1 MILNNDQGNIPNASI
16 SGDDPAAQIIRE
28 IDVTAIRPNRNQ
40 PRDHF
45 DEQALAEL
53 VASVQEHGLLQPL
66 IVTEHASGGYELVAG
81 ERRWRAARRAGLACV
96 PALVKDVTPLQLLEL
111 ALVENVQRA
120 DLNPLEEGR
129 AYQTLKDEFGLKD
142 EEIARR
148 VGKNRV
154 TVVNARRLMRLIPA
168 AQQSLIAGTI
178 TAGHGRALL
187 RLEQPEQQAAAL
199 ALVVRADLSV
209 REIERITEFVL
220 DPRLAPA
227 VQAALLAGSIS
238 TGHAQALLC
247 LKDIA
252 LQATLLD
259 TVVTHGMAVRETE
272 RLCTLVAT
280 GTPVTHA
287 CEQLNGHLAGSS
299 RMPDQPHQ
307 ADQPDLPSP
316 QRNREASASVG
327 STGSLSA
334 QRNPPP
340 EDAAVQRMFE
350 EVLGTPVQLTRTGT
364 AIKLT
369 IMLYSEEQMQG
380 LYDLMA
386 SAV

>member
-1 MILNNDQGNIPNASI
+1 MSLNNDQGNGSGVPI
-16 SGDDPAAQIIRE
+16 SGDDVAAQIIRE
-28 IDVTAIRPNRNQ
+28 IDVTAIRPNRSQ

-66 IVTEHASGGYELVAG
+66 IVTEHPQGGYELVAG
-81 ERRWRAARRAGLACV
+81 ERRWRAAQWAGLARV
-96 PALVKDVTPLQLLEL
+96 PALVKDVTPQQLLEL

-148 VGKNRV
+148 VGKSRV

-187 RLEQPEQQAAAL
+187 RLEQPEQQTAAL
-199 ALVVRADLSV
+199 ALVLRADLSV
-209 REIERITEFVL
+209 REIERVTEFVL
-220 DPRLAPA
+220 DPRPAPA
-227 VQAALLAGSIS
+227 VQAALLSGSIT
-238 TGHAQALLC
+238 TGHVQALLC
-247 LKDIA
+247 LEDIA

-259 TVVTHGMAVRETE
+259 MVVTHGMAVRETE

-287 CEQLNGHLAGSS
+287 SEQLNGHLAGNS
-299 RMPDQPHQ
+299 RIPDQPDQ
-307 ADQPDLPSP
+307 AFP
-316 QRNREASASVG
+316 QRNRELSGSAG
-327 STGSLSA
+327 SAGSLSA
-334 QRNPPP
+334 QRMPPP
-340 EDAAVQRMFE
+340 EDTAVQRMFE

>member
-1 MILNNDQGNIPNASI
+1 MSFNNDQRDLSGASI
-16 SGDDPAAQIIRE
+16 SGEGAAAQIIRE
-28 IDVTAIRPNRNQ
+28 IDVTAIRPNRSQ
-40 PRDHF
+40 PRDYF

-53 VASVQEHGLLQPL
+53 VASIREHGLLQPL
-66 IVTEHASGGYELVAG
+66 IVTEHAHGGYELVAG
-81 ERRWRAARRAGLACV
+81 ERRWRAAQRAGLARV
-96 PALVKDVTPLQLLEL
+96 PVLVKDVTPLQLLEL

-148 VGKNRV
+148 VGKSRV

-199 ALVVRADLSV
+199 ALLVRAELSV
-209 REIERITEFVL
+209 REIERVTEFVL
-220 DPRLAPA
+220 DPRLASP
-227 VQAALLAGSIS
+227 VQAALLAGSI
-238 TGHAQALLC
+238 TVGHAQALLC
-247 LKDIA
+247 LEDTTCQTA
-252 LQATLLD
+252 LLG
-259 TVVTHGMAVRETE
+259 TVITHGLAVRETE
-272 RLCTLVAT
+272 RLGTMVAT
-280 GTPVTHA
+280 GTPVAQAYEQVRGHA
-287 CEQLNGHLAGSS
+287 ASSS
-299 RMPDQPHQ
+299 RVLDQPG
-307 ADQPDLPSP
+307 QPSTQHDREPSDP
-316 QRNREASASVG
+316 V
-327 STGSLSA
+327 SA
-334 QRNPPP
+334 QRMPAP

>member
-1 MILNNDQGNIPNASI
+1 MSLNNDHDNVSDASV
-16 SGDDPAAQIIRE
+16 SGAIVAAQIICE
-28 IDVTAIRPNRNQ
+28 VEVAAIRPNRSQ

-53 VASVQEHGLLQPL
+53 VASIQAHGLLQPL
-66 IVTEHASGGYELVAG
+66 IVTKHAHGGYELVAG
-81 ERRWRAARRAGLACV
+81 ERRWRAAQQAGLARV
-96 PALVKDVTPLQLLEL
+96 PVLVKDVTPLQLLQL

-129 AYQTLKDEFGLKD
+129 AYQMLKDEFGLKD
-142 EEIARR
+142 EEIARC
-148 VGKNRV
+148 VGKSRV

-187 RLEQPEQQAAAL
+187 RLEQPEQQTAAL
-199 ALVVRADLSV
+199 TLVLRADLSV
-209 REIERITEFVL
+209 REIERITELAL

-227 VQAALLAGSIS
+227 VQQALLAGSIMV
-238 TGHAQALLC
+238 GHAQAFLC
-247 LKDIA
+247 LEDTMI
-252 LQATLLD
+252 QATLLD
-259 TVVTHGMAVRETE
+259 TVVTHGIAVSETE
-272 RLCTLVAT
+272 RICTMVAT
-280 GTPVTHA
+280 GMPIAHA
-287 CEQLNGHLAGSS
+287 GEQVSRHALGSS
-299 RMPDQPHQ
+299 PVQDQ
-307 ADQPDLPSP
+307 LPS
-316 QRNREASASVG
+316 QRDREPVG
-327 STGSLSA
+327 SISA
-334 QRNPPP
+334 QRMPTP
-340 EDAAVQRMFE
+340 EDAATQRMFE

-386 SAV
+386 GAV

>member
-1 MILNNDQGNIPNASI
+1 MILNNDQGNVPGVPIA
-16 SGDDPAAQIIRE
+16 GDDVAAQIIRE
-28 IDVTAIRPNRNQ
+28 IDVTAIRPNRSQ

-66 IVTEHASGGYELVAG
+66 IVTEHPQGGYELVAG
-81 ERRWRAARRAGLACV
+81 ERRWRAARRAGLMRV
-96 PALVKDVTPLQLLEL
+96 PALVKDVTSLQLLEL

-148 VGKNRV
+148 VGKSRV

-199 ALVVRADLSV
+199 ALVLRADLSV
-209 REIERITEFVL
+209 REIERVTEFVL

-227 VQAALLAGSIS
+227 VPAALLAGSIT

-247 LKDIA
+247 LDDTT

-259 TVVTHGMAVRETE
+259 RVVTHGMAVRETE
-272 RLCTLVAT
+272 RLCTMVAT
-280 GTPVTHA
+280 GTPVAHA
-287 CEQLNGHLAGSS
+287 CDQLNGHLVSSS
-299 RMPDQPHQ
+299 RRPDQL
-307 ADQPDLPSP
+307 DQPSP
-316 QRNREASASVG
+316 QRSHESSEAVE
-327 STGSLSA
+327 STGALSA
-334 QRNPPP
+334 QRTPPP

>member
-1 MILNNDQGNIPNASI
+1 MSLNNDQGNGPGVPI
-16 SGDDPAAQIIRE
+16 SGDDLAAQIIRE
-28 IDVTAIRPNRNQ
+28 IDVTAIRPNRSQ

-66 IVTEHASGGYELVAG
+66 IVTEHPQGGYELIAG
-81 ERRWRAARRAGLACV
+81 ERRWRAAQRAGLARV

-148 VGKNRV
+148 VGKSRV

-168 AQQSLIAGTI
+168 VQQSLIAGTI

-199 ALVVRADLSV
+199 ALVLRADLSV
-209 REIERITEFVL
+209 REIERVTEFVL
-220 DPRLAPA
+220 DPRPAPA
-227 VQAALLAGSIS
+227 VQAALLAGSI
-238 TGHAQALLC
+238 TVGHAQALLC
-247 LKDIA
+247 LEDIA

-259 TVVTHGMAVRETE
+259 MVVTHGMAVRETE

-280 GTPVTHA
+280 GTPVMHA
-287 CEQLNGHLAGSS
+287 CDQLNGHLAGSS
-299 RMPDQPHQ
+299 RMPDQP
-307 ADQPDLPSP
+307 DQPFL
-316 QRNREASASVG
+316 QRNRELTG
-327 STGSLSA
+327 STGSADSLPA
-334 QRNPPP
+334 QRMPPP